1 MGTFTFFTSAMKFAI
16 VALALFSVAFADKE
30 VLDDRGEEVLNENG
44 MEEIGDILDY
54 IDVIGKASV
63 DLDTM
68 EAKLAALADEAE
80 TIEEAKDSMTEA
92 MNKEELE
99 NDWVHTNVEV

>member
-1 MGTFTFFTSAMKFAI
+1 MKFTI
-16 VALALFSVAFADKE
+16 VALALFAVAFAGE
-30 VLDDRGEEVLNENG
+30 EALGDRGEEVLNENG
-44 MEEIGDILDY
+44 MEEIDDILDY

-80 TIEEAKDSMTEA
+80 TIEEAKNSMTDA
-92 MNKEELE
+92 MNKEDLE
-99 NDWVHTNVEV
+99 NDWVHTNVEVQ

>member
-1 MGTFTFFTSAMKFAI
+1 MKFVI
-16 VALALFSVAFADKE
+16 VAFALFAVAFAGEE

-44 MEEIGDILDY
+44 MEEIDDILDY

-68 EAKLAALADEAE
+68 EAKLAALADEADA
-80 TIEEAKDSMTEA
+80 IEEAKTSMTDA
-92 MNKEELE
+92 MNKEDLE

>member
-1 MGTFTFFTSAMKFAI
+1 MKLAI
-16 VALALFSVAFADKE
+16 VALVLFAVAFAGEE

-44 MEEIGDILDY
+44 MEEIDDILDY
-54 IDVIGKASV
+54 IDVIEKASV

-80 TIEEAKDSMTEA
+80 TIEEAKTSMTDA
-92 MNKEELE
+92 MNKEDLE